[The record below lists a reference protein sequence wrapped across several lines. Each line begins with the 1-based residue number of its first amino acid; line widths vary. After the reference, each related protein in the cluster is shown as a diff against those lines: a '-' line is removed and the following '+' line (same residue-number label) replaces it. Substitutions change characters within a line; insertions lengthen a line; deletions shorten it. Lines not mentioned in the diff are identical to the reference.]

1 MSCIIYEN
9 GATLNTC
16 RIVTHM
22 KLGDLV
28 RLGTII
34 GIITGFIILLLL
46 FIFSVIAWELYR
58 RDYK

>member
-9 GATLNTC
+9 GATLNTY
-16 RIVTHM
+16 RIVTHR

-28 RLGTII
+28 KLGTMI